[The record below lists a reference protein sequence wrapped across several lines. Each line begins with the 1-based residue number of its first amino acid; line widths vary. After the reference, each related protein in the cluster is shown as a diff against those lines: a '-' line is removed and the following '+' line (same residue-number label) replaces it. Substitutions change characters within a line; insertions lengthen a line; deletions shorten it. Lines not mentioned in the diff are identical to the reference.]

1 MQLGHSFL
9 SPGKSCGELL
19 YAATVPQ
26 TGLSEGPIGRSKE
39 NIGIGQ
45 FYENVN
51 QIQSLRSR
59 RIKLL
64 MV

>member
-19 YAATVPQ
+19 YGATVPQ
-26 TGLSEGPIGRSKE
+26 TGLSEGPIGGRKE
-39 NIGIGQ
+39 NIDTGQ
-45 FYENVN
+45 FYEHVN
-51 QIQSLRSR
+51 QIQSLRSK

-64 MV
+64 MA